1 MYLLCDSY
9 VVQKICNMNRY
20 IKYLLLIVVV
30 GLVAYK
36 SVYIKKL
43 SGIKV
48 ATGEKFDA
56 VIFSKKLWTEK
67 LPARI
72 SSAVDLAT
80 FIKAAQTNP
89 ANAFSKYSNALGIG
103 NYRYALIKAEGV
115 VTIINEDD
123 ITLQVK
129 LDDSLMTVRLATEFI
144 YGNAIRD
151 ASGLVDVKNFPN
163 TMDLNNISEELNKM
177 VRKNVLPS
185 FKTAV
190 KKGDK
195 LIVTGAIEIHKE
207 HIKWNELEI
216 IPVQLQI
223 IQ

>member
-1 MYLLCDSY
+1 
-9 VVQKICNMNRY
+9 MNRY
-20 IKYLLLIVVV
+20 IKYLLLIVAI

-36 SVYIKKL
+36 SVYVKKL
-43 SGIKV
+43 STIKV
-48 ATGEKFDA
+48 VTNEKFDA
-56 VIFSKKLWTEK
+56 VSFSKNLWEEK
-67 LPARI
+67 LPAKLD
-72 SSAVDLAT
+72 SAVELVI
-80 FIKAAQTNP
+80 FIKTARANP
-89 ANAFSKYSNALGIG
+89 ADAFSKYTNALGIG
-103 NYRYALIKAEGV
+103 NYRYALVKTEGT
-115 VTIINEDD
+115 VTDVNEDD
-123 ITLQVK
+123 ITLQIK
-129 LDDSLMTVRLATEFI
+129 MGDSLMTAKLATEFI

-177 VRKNVLPS
+177 VRKTILPP

-195 LIVTGAIEIHKE
+195 LIVSGAIEIHKE

-223 IQ
+223 VQ

>member
-1 MYLLCDSY
+1 
-9 VVQKICNMNRY
+9 MNRY
-20 IKYLLLIVVV
+20 IKYLLLIVVI

-36 SVYIKKL
+36 SVYVKKL
-43 SGIKV
+43 SGMKV
-48 ATGEKFDA
+48 ANNEKFDA
-56 VIFSKKLWTEK
+56 VSFSKKLWEEK
-67 LPARI
+67 LPAKLG
-72 SSAVDLAT
+72 SAVDLAI
-80 FIKAAQTNP
+80 FIKATQTNQ
-89 ANAFSKYSNALGIG
+89 ADAFSKYTNALGIG
-103 NYRYALIKAEGV
+103 NYRYALIKAEGI
-115 VTIINEDD
+115 VTDINEDD
-123 ITLQVK
+123 IMLQLK
-129 LDDSLMTVRLATEFI
+129 LGDSLMKAKLATEFI

-177 VRKNVLPS
+177 VRKTVLPP
-185 FKTAV
+185 FKTAI

-223 IQ
+223 VQ

>member
-1 MYLLCDSY
+1 
-9 VVQKICNMNRY
+9 MNRY
-20 IKYLLLIVVV
+20 IKYLLLIVAI

-36 SVYIKKL
+36 SVYVKKL
-43 SGIKV
+43 STIKV
-48 ATGEKFDA
+48 VTNEKFDA
-56 VIFSKKLWTEK
+56 VSFSKNLWEEK
-67 LPARI
+67 LPAKLD
-72 SSAVDLAT
+72 SAVELVT
-80 FIKAAQTNP
+80 FIKTTRANP
-89 ANAFSKYSNALGIG
+89 ADAFSKYTNALGIG
-103 NYRYALIKAEGV
+103 NYRYALVKTEGT
-115 VTIINEDD
+115 VTDVNEDD
-123 ITLQVK
+123 ITLQIK
-129 LDDSLMTVRLATEFI
+129 MGDSLMTAKLATEFI

-177 VRKNVLPS
+177 VRKTILPP

-195 LIVTGAIEIHKE
+195 LIVSGAIEIHKE

-223 IQ
+223 VQ